1 MSETAA
7 EYKTSKDEFD
17 LQKHIEQELI
27 KGSYDRLLPIIQK
40 FAGYAE
46 SGPSSASDIATYAKL
61 ESLSL
66 ELARFALDYLAVKNG
81 IDTKQ
86 PKSTR
91 EKSLEKIETHLVK

>member
-7 EYKTSKDEFD
+7 EYKTSKDEDEFD

-40 FAGYAE
+40 AAEYAE
-46 SGPSSASDIATYAKL
+46 SNSNKGNVESYAKL

-86 PKSTR
+86 LRSTSK
-91 EKSLEKIETHLVK
+91 EEFAEVMANPV